1 MSELIRRISTVVG
14 WTSHSQVQLYT
25 SYYPGQRTRSHN
37 AALHVGG
44 QWAGEQRQPISRNPA
59 LTMPPVLFRSL
70 STTARRR
77 RVTLTMALVSTL
89 TFLAFAFVYV
99 DSNCSRK
106 ARLMSV
112 KTIGGSRIQRHALM
126 EDDSSGWTPIDVLSS
141 ALNNRSF
148 YMSTRG
154 NVSVVLEK
162 RKRKNR
168 VIEGAKHE
176 SMDGENPK
184 SQTPIA
190 FKRLPA
196 KIAQESSGHL
206 ARHSALKTGGDN
218 RGAVRIKPNNNTRSS
233 FSGTDNRL
241 KKINKWSTWDI
252 WPINEAAL
260 RKIRTL
266 SRGLL
271 PKFGMGK
278 DEIRSDSTRLHKCV
292 KKSRGCKLD
301 NKNSIRHY
309 GTCAV
314 VGNSGILTDS
324 HCGGE
329 IDAHDY
335 VIRFNVGPI
344 VGYER
349 DIGRK
354 RNITFLD
361 RDILKKISK
370 SLRSPASKNVYT
382 QRLRRM
388 NASTLMFAKGKNKEW
403 NTDIESLITIARRY
417 NLCFTLRKNTKN
429 LGIIIR
435 GILSQEMPDLAQH
448 LGGVDTTG
456 ILSVFMASTFCHR
469 INLYGFYPFTKDI
482 HGKDIRYYYYDNVK
496 PKRKGSADNYPVE
509 YMVNKRLH
517 KLGVVNHVIDKC
529 Q

>member
-1 MSELIRRISTVVG
+1 MKNKIRHEETRENVPNTDTANVPFANRMSSDINVGMSELIRRITTLVG

-25 SYYPGQRTRSHN
+25 SYYPGQRTRPHN
-37 AALHVGG
+37 PALHVAG
-44 QWAGEQRQPISRNPA
+44 QWAGEQRQPISR
-59 LTMPPVLFRSL
+59 
-70 STTARRR
+70 
-77 RVTLTMALVSTL
+77 
-89 TFLAFAFVYV
+89 
-99 DSNCSRK
+99 
-106 ARLMSV
+106 LMSV
-112 KTIGGSRIQRHALM
+112 KTIGGSRTQRHALM
-126 EDDSSGWTPIDVLSS
+126 EDDSSEWTPIGVGDVLPS
-141 ALNNRSF
+141 AQNNRSF
-148 YMSTRG
+148 YMSTRD

-184 SQTPIA
+184 PQAPIV

-196 KIAQESSGHL
+196 KITQESSGPL
-206 ARHSALKTGGDN
+206 TKHSALPTGGN
-218 RGAVRIKPNNNTRSS
+218 RGAVHVKPKNNTRSS
-233 FSGTDNRL
+233 FSATAYRL
-241 KKINKWSTWDI
+241 ERISKWSTWNI
-252 WPINEAAL
+252 WPINEAVL

-266 SRGLL
+266 SRALL

-301 NKNSIRHY
+301 NKNAIRHQD
-309 GTCAV
+309 TCAV
-314 VGNSGILTDS
+314 VGNSGILTGS

-329 IDAHDY
+329 IDTHDY
-335 VIRFNVGPI
+335 VIRFGVGPT
-344 VGYER
+344 VGYEH

-354 RNITFLD
+354 RNITFLN
-361 RDILKKISK
+361 RDILLKITK

-382 QRLRRM
+382 QRLKRM
-388 NASTLMFAKGKNKEW
+388 NSSTLMFAKGKNKEW

-448 LGGVDTTG
+448 LGGVETTG

-469 INLYGFYPFTKDI
+469 INIYGFYPFTKDI
-482 HGKDIRYYYYDNVK
+482 HGKDIQYHYHDNVK
-496 PKRKGSADNYPVE
+496 PGRKGSADNYPVE

-517 KLGVVNHVIDKC
+517 KLGVVNHIIDKC